1 MASIDFSIDDLPVSS
16 NNFEPIPDGW
26 YDATIVESSMK
37 DTKAGTGEY
46 IAVRYKIDGPSH
58 QGRALFGNLN
68 VKNPNPKAEEIGR
81 QQLGEIMRAIGLVKV
96 TNTDQLIGGQ
106 LSIKIVIKRD
116 QQYGDGNDIKG
127 FKAIAGVVRTSKAS
141 APATLA
147 KTAPPWS
154 K

>member
-58 QGRALFGNLN
+58 QGRVLFGNLN

-81 QQLGEIMRAIGLVKV
+81 QQLGEIMRAIGLTRVS
-96 TNTDQLIGGQ
+96 NTDQLIGGQ